1 MLKNMKIATRLIL
14 AFGLILVFMMVVGVK
29 AIIDVRALSGNLN
42 TLAHDLMPKVEQAN
56 VIVDNVNIIAR
67 AMRNAMIDSL
77 PETARAEAKRIDD
90 AREVIVANIS
100 KLEETITS
108 DKGRQLMK
116 ELNQYRAE
124 YIAQTDLL
132 MGFIGKG
139 ETDQAKVVMQTT
151 MRTAQASYLEAIE
164 GLIGFQSDLARNS
177 AQAGEAAAKKGTIF
191 ISALLVIA
199 LVGSV
204 LLGILIIRSITGP
217 VNKALRLAEAMAKGD
232 LTARLDVDQQDEVG
246 MMARSMNSMIDQ
258 LRKMIGEI
266 MSGVNNLTS
275 SSTDLAAV
283 SRQLSS
289 AARGTADKS
298 NTVATAAEEMST
310 NVQSVSAAMEQSSN
324 NVSMVATATEEMTA
338 TVNEIGQNAEK
349 ARAVTER
356 AVQQSQITS
365 EKVTALGESASKV
378 GRVTETITEISEQ
391 TNLLA
396 LNATIEAARA
406 GDAGKGFA
414 VVANEIKEL
423 ARQTAA
429 ATVEIKN
436 QIDEMQGTTN
446 STIVDIEKISE
457 VIAEINSVINGIA
470 TAVEEQSAATS
481 EIASNISQAS
491 QGIVEVNENVA
502 QTTVVVADITR
513 NIAEINQEANQVGA
527 GSAQVQTSAQ
537 GLSELAEQLAK
548 LMKHFKI

>member
-1 MLKNMKIATRLIL
+1 MLKNMKIATRLML

-56 VIVDNVNIIAR
+56 AIVDNVNIIAR
-67 AMRNAMIDSL
+67 AMRNAMIDPR
-77 PETARAEAKRIDD
+77 PETAQAEAKRIDD
-90 AREVIVANIS
+90 AREVIVANIR

-108 DKGRQLMK
+108 DQGRQLMRD
-116 ELNQYRAE
+116 LNEYRAE

-132 MGFIGKG
+132 MGFIAKK
-139 ETDQAKVVMQTT
+139 ETDRAREVIQTT

-164 GLIGFQSDLARNS
+164 GLIAFQSDLARSN
-177 AQAGEAAAKKGTIF
+177 AQAGEAAAKKGTIL
-191 ISALLVIA
+191 ISVLLVIA
-199 LVGSV
+199 FVVSV
-204 LLGILIIRSITGP
+204 LLAILIIRSITGP

-232 LTARLDVDQQDEVG
+232 LTTRLDVDQQDEVG
-246 MMARSMNSMIDQ
+246 AMARSMNSMIDQ

-266 MSGVNNLTS
+266 ISGVNNLTS
-275 SSTDLAAV
+275 SSTDLAVV

-289 AARGTADKS
+289 SARGTADKS
-298 NTVATAAEEMST
+298 NTVATAAEEMSA

-406 GDAGKGFA
+406 GEAGKGFA

-491 QGIVEVNENVA
+491 LGIVEVNENVA

-537 GLSELAEQLAK
+537 GLSELAGQLAK

>member
-1 MLKNMKIATRLIL
+1 MLKNMKIATRLML

-56 VIVDNVNIIAR
+56 AIVDNVNIIAR
-67 AMRNAMIDSL
+67 AMRNAMIDPR
-77 PETARAEAKRIDD
+77 PETVQAEAKRIDD
-90 AREVIVANIS
+90 AREVIVANIR

-108 DKGRQLMK
+108 DQGRQLMRD
-116 ELNQYRAE
+116 LNEYRAE

-132 MGFIGKG
+132 MGFIAKT
-139 ETDQAKVVMQTT
+139 ETDRAREVIQTT
-151 MRTAQASYLEAIE
+151 MRTAQASYLKAIE
-164 GLIGFQSDLARNS
+164 GLIAFQSDLARSS
-177 AQAGEAAAKKGTIF
+177 AQAGEAAAKKGTIL
-191 ISALLVIA
+191 ISVLLVIA
-199 LVGSV
+199 LVVSV
-204 LLGILIIRSITGP
+204 LLAILIIRSITGP

-232 LTARLDVDQQDEVG
+232 LTTRLDVDQQDEVG
-246 MMARSMNSMIDQ
+246 AMARSMNSMIDQ

-266 MSGVNNLTS
+266 ISGVNNLTS

-289 AARGTADKS
+289 SARGTADKS
-298 NTVATAAEEMST
+298 NTVATAAEEMSA

-406 GDAGKGFA
+406 GEAGKGFA

-491 QGIVEVNENVA
+491 LGIVEVNENVA
-502 QTTVVVADITR
+502 QTTVVVVDITR

-537 GLSELAEQLAK
+537 GLSELAGQLAK